1 MMAHVRTGRFSDMVR
16 WAVLGPGRIA
26 ESVAGDFPHV
36 VDGELVAV
44 GSRSLERARDFA
56 DRHDIPRAYGSY
68 PELLADPE
76 VDAVYVATPHS
87 WHVAHGTAVLEA
99 GKALLMEKAFAS
111 TLAGAERLVA
121 LARERGVFA
130 MEAMWTRFQPAIV
143 RMRELIA
150 DGAIGEVRGVEADL
164 GAERPFDP
172 RDRLFSLDLGGGT
185 ILDLGVY
192 VVSLAQMVL
201 GDPRRVDV
209 TGSLMSTGV
218 DGESSYLLSYG
229 DGRSATLR
237 AAFYSTP
244 GAARVFGTKGWIEV
258 PPRFHHP
265 DRIVLH
271 RPGGVDAEEI
281 LAPPASR
288 GYSLEIDEVNRCLA
302 EGLTESPTMPLD
314 DTLAVQAILQHAA
327 DTLGVALVDHP

>member
-1 MMAHVRTGRFSDMVR
+1 MVR

-26 ESVAGDFPHV
+26 ENVVADFVHAA
-36 VDGELVAV
+36 DGELVAV
-44 GSRSLERARDFA
+44 GSRSQERAEAFA
-56 DRHDIPRAYGSY
+56 GRHGIPRAYGSY
-68 PELLADPE
+68 SELLADDE
-76 VDAVYVATPHS
+76 IDAVYVATPHT
-87 WHVAHGTAVLEA
+87 WHLAHGTAVIEA
-99 GKALLMEKAFAS
+99 GKALLMEKAFTA
-111 TLAGAERLVA
+111 TLAGAESLVA

-143 RMRELIA
+143 RARALVA

-172 RDRLFSLDLGGGT
+172 ADRLFSLDLGGGT

-192 VVSLAQMVL
+192 VVSLAQMLL
-201 GDPRRVDV
+201 GNPTQVAV
-209 TGSLMSTGV
+209 TGSLVSSGV
-218 DGESSYLLSYG
+218 DGESSYLLGYQ

-237 AAFYSTP
+237 AAFYASP
-244 GAARVFGTKGWIEV
+244 GAARIQGTQGWIDI

-271 RPGGVDAEEI
+271 RAGGHEPEEI

-288 GYSLEIDEVNRCLA
+288 GYSLEIDEVDRCLA
-302 EGLTESPTMPLD
+302 AGLTESPTMPLS
-314 DTLAVQAILQHAA
+314 DTLAVQRVLQQAA
-327 DTLGVALVDHP
+327 DEIGVPLTDHPIG

>member
-1 MMAHVRTGRFSDMVR
+1 MVR

-36 VDGELVAV
+36 ADGELVAV
-44 GSRSLERARDFA
+44 GSRSLERAEQFA
-56 DRHDIPRAYGSY
+56 RAHGIARAYGSY
-68 PELLADPE
+68 DELLADAE
-76 VDAVYVATPHS
+76 VDAVYVATPHT

-99 GKALLMEKAFAS
+99 GKALLMEKSFTA
-111 TLAGAERLVA
+111 TLAGAESLVA
-121 LARERGVFA
+121 LARARGVFA

-150 DGAIGEVRGVEADL
+150 EGAIGEVRGVEADL

-172 RDRLFSLDLGGGT
+172 EDRLFSLDLGGGT

-201 GDPRRVDV
+201 GNPTRVAV
-209 TGSLMSTGV
+209 TGSLMSSGV

-237 AAFYSTP
+237 AAFYSSP
-244 GAARVFGTKGWIEV
+244 GAARVVGTKGWIDI

-271 RPGGVDAEEI
+271 RPGGADPEEI
-281 LAPPASR
+281 VLPPASR
-288 GYSLEIDEVNRCLA
+288 GYSLEVDEVNRCLA
-302 EGLTESPTMPLD
+302 AGLTESPTMPLD
-314 DTLAVQAILQHAA
+314 DTLAVQAVLQQAA
-327 DTLGVALVDHP
+327 DEIGVPLTDH

>member
-1 MMAHVRTGRFSDMVR
+1 MVR

-26 ESVAGDFPHV
+26 ERVAGDFEHV
-36 VDGELVAV
+36 ADGELVAV
-44 GSRSLERARDFA
+44 GSRSSERAADFA
-56 DRHDIPRAYGSY
+56 QQFGIPRSYGSY
-68 PELLADPE
+68 AELLADDG

-87 WHVAHGTAVLEA
+87 WHAEHGRMVLEA
-99 GKALLMEKAFAS
+99 GKALLMEKSFTA
-111 TLAGAERLVA
+111 TLAGAESVVA
-121 LARERGVFA
+121 VARERGVFA

-164 GAERPFDP
+164 GTARDVDP
-172 RDRLFSLDLGGGT
+172 EDRMFSLELGGGT

-201 GDPRRVDV
+201 GDPIQVTV
-209 TGSLMSTGV
+209 TGSLCSTGV
-218 DGESSYLLSYG
+218 DRESSYLLGYG
-229 DGRSATLR
+229 DGRAAILR
-237 AAFYSTP
+237 ASFYSTP
-244 GAARVFGTKGWIEV
+244 GMARILGTRGWIDV

-271 RPGGVDAEEI
+271 QPLGEEYEEI
-281 LAPPASR
+281 LAPPPSA

-302 EGLTESPTMPLD
+302 AGLTESPVMPLA
-314 DTLAVQAILQHAA
+314 DTLAVQTVLQQAA
-327 DTLGVALVDHP
+327 DQIGVPLVDHGNR